1 MDSSYTNHEH
11 DISKSEAD
19 KRIKVFLAIR
29 NEIREKVL
37 NSSIAASL
45 SPQAKA
51 YLESPFLSFA
61 FFKEQLDDLFSSVP
75 DANGFRVYLAAAPS
89 PTPPN
94 DKPAHGSPTSV
105 IYACK
110 FTPTVDG
117 KRSVTNQIPSN
128 EAKAALQHPCPGEGT
143 EDPDD
148 YDAAADSGE
157 CDS

>member
-1 MDSSYTNHEH
+1 MESSYTGHEH

-29 NEIREKVL
+29 AEIREKVL

-51 YLESPFLSFA
+51 YLESPFISFA
-61 FFKEQLDDLFSSVP
+61 FYKEQLDDLLSSVP
-75 DANGFRVYLAAAPS
+75 QANGFRIYLAAALPL
-89 PTPPN
+89 TPPN
-94 DKPAHGSPTSV
+94 DKPAYGSPTSV

-110 FTPTVDG
+110 ITPTTGV
-117 KRSVTNQIPSN
+117 KRSIVNQIPAS
-128 EAKAALQHPCPGEGT
+128 EVKAGLQHPCPGGGG

-148 YDAAADSGE
+148 YDAAADSRE
-157 CDS
+157 CES